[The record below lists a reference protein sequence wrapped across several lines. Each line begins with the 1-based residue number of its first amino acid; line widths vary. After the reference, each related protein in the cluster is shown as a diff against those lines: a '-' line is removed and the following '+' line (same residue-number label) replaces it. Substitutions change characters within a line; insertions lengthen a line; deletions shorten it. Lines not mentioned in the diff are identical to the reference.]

1 MQDLGR
7 GSISKQVLLG
17 CENAEINST
26 GDLEPCGKS
35 AHVGELSSLR
45 VAGTNV
51 TDLHMPGLSY
61 HGMRRKSL

>member
-1 MQDLGR
+1 M
-7 GSISKQVLLG
+7 LLS

-35 AHVGELSSLR
+35 AHVDELSSLR